1 MKRVIFTIIL
11 AGSMLIG
18 RTQITLHQ
26 SDIASPLTQLMMY
39 NDTLPVESAGI
50 AGTSQTW
57 DFSAAH
63 HSTTDTVIFTE
74 PLWTLYGTS
83 FPGSNLCVMTKS
95 TSTSYDYLVSC
106 SDSLNVAGLTRTM
119 SGVFAKLHGNPTEK
133 LLNFPSTY
141 NDSFTNVSTYM
152 ATSYFGL
159 YGFDSVKV
167 KVVSTVKSTF
177 DAYGSVKLG
186 IGTYNC
192 LRQNNYTISIDTIWG
207 LADTVWANITSLTG
221 KNIDTTRQY
230 TWWTNNIGYGLVQM
244 TVNLTTDSAT
254 SFSYLG
260 ALPTPGGINEIA
272 DNSIYNI
279 YPNPAKD
286 VINVCSDLP
295 LKNASIELY
304 DVTGS
309 LLYSSVLNSVQSE
322 ISIAN
327 LANGIY
333 YMKVKSDNKVEVKK
347 FVKE

>member
-1 MKRVIFTIIL
+1 MKRVIFTFIL
-11 AGSMLIG
+11 AGSILIS
-18 RTQITLHQ
+18 RAQITLTQ
-26 SDIASPLTQLMMY
+26 TDIASPLTQFMMY
-39 NDTLPVESAGI
+39 NDTLPAENAGA
-50 AGTSQTW
+50 AGASQIW
-57 DFSAAH
+57 DFSVAL

-74 PLWTLYGTS
+74 PQWTQYGTS
-83 FPGSNLCVMTKS
+83 FPSSNLCIMTKS
-95 TSTSYDYLVSC
+95 TSTSYDYLVNC
-106 SDSLNVAGLTRTM
+106 SDSLNVEGLTRTM

-133 LLNFPSTY
+133 LMNFPSTY
-141 NDSFTNVSTYM
+141 NTSFTNISTYL
-152 ATSYFGL
+152 ATSYFGN

-167 KVVSTVKSTF
+167 KIVSTVQSSF
-177 DAYGSVKLG
+177 DAYGSLKLG

-192 LRQNNYTISIDTIWG
+192 LRQNDYTISIDTIWG
-207 LADTVWANITSLTG
+207 LADTTWANITSLTG

-230 TWWTNNIGYGLVQM
+230 TWWANNIGYELAQM
-244 TVNLTTDSAT
+244 TVDLKTDSAT

-260 ALPTPGGINEIA
+260 TLPSPGGIHEIA
-272 DNSIYNI
+272 DNSLYNI

-286 VINVCSDLP
+286 VINICSDLP

-327 LANGIY
+327 LANGMY
-333 YMKVKSDNKVEVKK
+333 YMKVRSDNKFEVKK